1 MPIVSE
7 KQDLFS
13 NVVPEYRFFKFFL
26 PAVPTEKFRTK
37 IRRKQF
43 YINDIEEET
52 DDFTDAPSQDK
63 IPAFSGMEL
72 EFSENGCILM
82 IP

>member
-26 PAVPTEKFRTK
+26 PA
-37 IRRKQF
+37 KQF

-72 EFSENGCILM
+72 EFGENGCILM

>member
-1 MPIVSE
+1 M
-7 KQDLFS
+7 
-13 NVVPEYRFFKFFL
+13 
-26 PAVPTEKFRTK
+26 
-37 IRRKQF
+37 RKQF

-72 EFSENGCILM
+72 EFGENGCILM

>member
-1 MPIVSE
+1 M
-7 KQDLFS
+7 
-13 NVVPEYRFFKFFL
+13 
-26 PAVPTEKFRTK
+26 
-37 IRRKQF
+37 RKQF
-43 YINDIEEET
+43 YLNDIGEET

-72 EFSENGCILM
+72 EFGENGCILM